1 MLVSRHAAL
10 KSVNND
16 LWKSIFAHVDAT
28 NITLQIYWVP
38 GHLDTKVPQSRVR
51 VEDVFFALNF
61 CADKFADAAAL
72 EAQLDMNPVS
82 SVLFNSSL
90 VKKIQRRLTRI
101 LVSHLEK
108 HKYDKRFPLQKEA
121 KPTFQHFVQ
130 ATSHNLQVCE
140 GRYVC
145 MDCHA
150 SVGKSSV
157 NIINWLKSPCHAA
170 PFDDSLV
177 PARVPGW
184 YRIQRG
190 NNMPHSSHD
199 LMSMR
204 GVLFCMS
211 CGFYGAKKFVRLS
224 RLCDGH
230 CSTSSELARDKLMS
244 GKLPANLRS
253 WPRLGCKTMQPQMVQ
268 HDAGGG
274 ALGTL
279 PDNAFP
285 SEALC
290 QRDQDLSSSV
300 PTRDSLA
307 GPYEKFPETMAQHA
321 PISQFDDP
329 DFDLDFDDFSV

>member
-1 MLVSRHAAL
+1 
-10 KSVNND
+10 
-16 LWKSIFAHVDAT
+16 
-28 NITLQIYWVP
+28 
-38 GHLDTKVPQSRVR
+38 VR
-51 VEDVFFALNF
+51 VDDVFFALNY

-101 LVSHLEK
+101 LVSHFEK

-190 NNMPHSSHD
+190 NNI
-199 LMSMR
+199 
-204 GVLFCMS
+204 LFVS
-211 CGFYGAKKFVRLS
+211 
-224 RLCDGH
+224 
-230 CSTSSELARDKLMS
+230 
-244 GKLPANLRS
+244 
-253 WPRLGCKTMQPQMVQ
+253 
-268 HDAGGG
+268 
-274 ALGTL
+274 
-279 PDNAFP
+279 
-285 SEALC
+285 
-290 QRDQDLSSSV
+290 
-300 PTRDSLA
+300 
-307 GPYEKFPETMAQHA
+307 
-321 PISQFDDP
+321 
-329 DFDLDFDDFSV
+329 